1 MLIHLPALVV
11 SLSFKN
17 SCHLSLSLYVYL
29 SLSLSYF
36 LCLCLIRQ
44 INADEWH
51 HRLHNII
58 LGRLLALL
66 IVLAELME
74 RLRSC
79 HVACR
84 G

>member
-1 MLIHLPALVV
+1 MCI
-11 SLSFKN
+11 
-17 SCHLSLSLYVYL
+17 

-36 LCLCLIRQ
+36 LCLIRQ
-44 INADEWH
+44 INADKWH

-74 RLRSC
+74 RLRGC